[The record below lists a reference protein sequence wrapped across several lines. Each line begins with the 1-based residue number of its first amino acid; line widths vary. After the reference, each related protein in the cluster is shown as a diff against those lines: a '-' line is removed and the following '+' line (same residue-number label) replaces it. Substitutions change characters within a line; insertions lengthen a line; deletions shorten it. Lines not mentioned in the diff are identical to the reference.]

1 MKKLKEIVVDKKD
14 LEIERLKKE
23 IEELKHKE
31 YLKSWETNPDRSG
44 GAFTKEEIAN
54 ATAWK

>member
-1 MKKLKEIVVDKKD
+1 MDKKD